1 MKLQQHFDAIV
12 GLVALL
18 WAGLALHSETLAT
31 LVSSVA
37 ASAFGLGALGRWYLD
52 QRKAADLALTD
63 KQGNLRHPR
72 PKGIKLPPGARRV
85 KPDASLEET
94 VDDAV

>member
-1 MKLQQHFDAIV
+1 MNTLFQKHFDAIV
-12 GLVALL
+12 GVVALL
-18 WAGLALHSETLAT
+18 WAGLALHSVTLST

-63 KQGNLRHPR
+63 RHGNLRHPR
-72 PKGIKLPPGARRV
+72 PKNAPLPPGAVVV
-85 KPDASLEET
+85 KEGG
-94 VDDAV
+94 DDVATR